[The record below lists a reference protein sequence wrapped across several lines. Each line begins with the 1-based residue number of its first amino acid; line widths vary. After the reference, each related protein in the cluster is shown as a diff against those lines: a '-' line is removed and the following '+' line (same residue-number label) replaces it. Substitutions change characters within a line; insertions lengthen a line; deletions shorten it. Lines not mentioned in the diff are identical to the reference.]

1 MSLRSLQALCLVNFF
16 MADVRDGL
24 GPFLGIFM
32 TEHHWEPESIGWVMT
47 SAGVASLL
55 VTLPAGLAA
64 DAVRNKRQMLVTGTL
79 TVILAT
85 IMLWYFPGPAVT
97 VVSQVMTGLA
107 AAFIAPL
114 MTAMTLGLTGPE
126 KFGHQTGRNEAFNHA
141 GNMTAA
147 VVAGASVWY
156 WGTGAVFVLMT
167 VMALLATACVMGIRE
182 RDVDNRLA
190 RGMNADSGNAALP
203 RLSVLLREPA
213 LLIGG
218 ITVLLFH
225 LGNAA
230 LLPMLSVRVAAS
242 PEAGINPGVFA
253 AATVIISQAVM
264 IPVALYAAR
273 RAQNTGYL
281 PLITAAL
288 CILPIR
294 AAVAS
299 LGNGIAFMPAIQI
312 LDGMA
317 AGLLGVAVPGF
328 VVRVLDGKGHTNAGQ
343 SFMLLM
349 QGAGAALS
357 PAMTGTLISHY
368 SYSAAFAVMGAMAVL
383 ALIIWVGGQRASL
396 LTTVVPESLSGQE
409 T

>member
-32 TEHHWEPESIGWVMT
+32 TEHHWKPESIGWVMT

-55 VTLPAGLAA
+55 VTLPAGMAA
-64 DAVRNKRQMLVTGTL
+64 DAVRNKRLMLSTGTL

-85 IMLWYFPGPAVT
+85 IMLWYFPGPTVT

-126 KFGHQTGRNEAFNHA
+126 KFGYQTGRNEAFNHA

-147 VVAGASVWY
+147 AVAGASVWY

-167 VMALLATACVMGIRE
+167 VMALLATTCVMGIRE
-182 RDVDNRLA
+182 CDINNRLA
-190 RGMNADSGNAALP
+190 RGLKADAGNAALP

-218 ITVLLFH
+218 VTVLLFH

-230 LLPMLSVRVAAS
+230 LMPMLSVRVAAS
-242 PEAGINPGVFA
+242 PEAWINPGVFA

-264 IPVALYAAR
+264 IFAALYAAR
-273 RAQNTGYL
+273 RAQSTGYL
-281 PLITAAL
+281 SLITAAL
-288 CILPIR
+288 CILPVR

-299 LGNGIAFMPAIQI
+299 FGDGIAFMPAIQI

-343 SFMLLM
+343 SFILLM

-357 PAMTGTLISHY
+357 PAMMGTLISHF
-368 SYSAAFAVMGAMAVL
+368 SFSAAFAVMGAIAVL
-383 ALIIWVGGQRASL
+383 ALIIWLVGQHLTL
-396 LTTVVPESLSGQE
+396 LKAATSRPQLGGDL
-409 T
+409 

>member
-1 MSLRSLQALCLVNFF
+1 MPLRSLQALCLVNFF

-32 TEHHWEPESIGWVMT
+32 TEHHWDPESIGWVM
-47 SAGVASLL
+47 SAAGIASLS
-55 VTLPAGLAA
+55 VTLPAGIMA
-64 DAVRNKRQMLVTGTL
+64 DAVSNKRLMLIAGTVTI
-79 TVILAT
+79 ILAT
-85 IMLWYFPGPAVT
+85 LLLWYFPVPAVT
-97 VVSQVMTGLA
+97 IISQVMTGLA
-107 AAFIAPL
+107 AAVIAPL

-126 KFGHQTGRNEAFNHA
+126 TFGHQTGRNEAFNHA

-147 VVAGASVWY
+147 VIAGASVWF

-167 VMALLATACVMGIRE
+167 IMAVLATACVARIRD
-182 RDVDNRLA
+182 RDIDNRTA
-190 RGMNADSGNAALP
+190 RGLTPGALGTSLP
-203 RLSVLLREPA
+203 RLSVLIREPA
-213 LLIGG
+213 LFIGG

-242 PEAGINPGVFA
+242 QSAEVNPGVFA

-273 RAQNTGYL
+273 KAQSAGYFS
-281 PLITAAL
+281 LITTAL
-288 CILPIR
+288 CILPLR

-299 LGNGIAFMPAIQI
+299 FSDGIWFMPVIQI

-317 AGLLGVAVPGF
+317 AGLLGVAVPSF
-328 VVRVLDGKGHTNAGQ
+328 VVRVLNGKGHTNAGQ
-343 SFMLLM
+343 SFILLM

-357 PAMTGTLISHY
+357 PAITGTLISRY
-368 SYSAAFAVMGAMAVL
+368 SYSAAFAVMGALAVL
-383 ALIIWVGGQRASL
+383 ALTVWLAGQRASL
-396 LTTVVPESLSGQE
+396 LGHGAPESPSRRE

>member
-32 TEHHWEPESIGWVMT
+32 TEHHWKPEAIGWVMT
-47 SAGVASLL
+47 SAGVVSLIA
-55 VTLPAGLAA
+55 TLPAGIAA
-64 DAVRNKRQMLVTGTL
+64 DAVRNKRLMLITGTL
-79 TVILAT
+79 AIILAT
-85 IMLWYFPGPAVT
+85 VMLWYFPGPAVT
-97 VVSQVMTGLA
+97 VASQVMTGLA

-126 KFGHQTGRNEAFNHA
+126 KFGHQTGRNEAYNHA
-141 GNMTAA
+141 GNMTASA
-147 VVAGASVWY
+147 VAGASVWY

-182 RDVDNRLA
+182 RDINNRLA
-190 RGMNADSGNAALP
+190 RGLNADAGNASLP
-203 RLSVLLREPA
+203 RLSVLLREPT
-213 LLIGG
+213 LIIGG

-242 PEAGINPGVFA
+242 PGTGINPGVFA

-273 RAQNTGYL
+273 RSQSTGYL
-281 PLITAAL
+281 SLITAAL
-288 CILPIR
+288 CILPVR

-299 LGNGIAFMPAIQI
+299 MGDDIAFMPVIQI

-328 VVRVLDGKGHTNAGQ
+328 VVRVLDGQGHTNAGQ
-343 SFMLLM
+343 SFILLM

-357 PAMTGTLISHY
+357 PAMAGTLISHY
-368 SYSAAFAVMGAMAVL
+368 SYSAAFAVMGAVAML

-396 LTTVVPESLSGQE
+396 LSRSRS
-409 T
+409 